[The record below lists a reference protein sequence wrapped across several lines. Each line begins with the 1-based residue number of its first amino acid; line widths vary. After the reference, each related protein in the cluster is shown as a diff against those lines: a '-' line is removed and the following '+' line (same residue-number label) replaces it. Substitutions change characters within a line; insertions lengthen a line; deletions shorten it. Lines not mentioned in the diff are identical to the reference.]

1 MISYGDSPD
10 LYEAS
15 SASCSADAGSAVTG
29 SAEVVA
35 GTSDTAL
42 AALFSGHNVLPSGV
56 MRRGHLLMTHHRD
69 TAPDCIHLPVF
80 LLRGSRA
87 HTTKG

>member
-42 AALFSGHNVLPSGV
+42 AATVFGH
-56 MRRGHLLMTHHRD
+56 
-69 TAPDCIHLPVF
+69 
-80 LLRGSRA
+80 GSLTSA
-87 HTTKG
+87 VCDAGAC